1 MNQPKWVVIAR
12 NEYRLMTSGS
22 LLLRRYLPFIVIV
35 LTFLFIFVLAPAI
48 FDLVRSDFI
57 VLMLS
62 NAALSFWAILLLT
75 FFFYFMIIPI
85 TNTLKEEQTSELEI
99 FLAAPVKP
107 EQVLL
112 GKFMGKFVL
121 YGTGSAII
129 AGILAGAFT
138 LLEISAIQM
147 LIIVVTVL
155 LTLITGL
162 WFGTV
167 IAAVLRTRLS
177 KTARGTDI
185 GKALSLIIILPL
197 LGFVYALISGA
208 IFGALENPSTVDL
221 VETLLGIFPTT
232 WVADILVAFGQN
244 PGLLFPS
251 GSLTALAILGIVLFS
266 VGSFFIGNRAVAR
279 AYSLEPTSFSSFR
292 ARKEGIAIRS
302 IRKLTGS
309 GQFSV
314 VVVTMFKDWGRRL
327 ENISKVGYILGLVFL
342 LAIFFSRPEDPFGV
356 VILLQFMVGFLA
368 AFVVGEVTIRGK
380 EILFIYRKAPYGEKR
395 LVWGR
400 LVQAWLIV
408 APISFLVTLISLAFI
423 PDLPVTDLLIYPLF
437 MVQLGMAVT
446 AFVLGLFLVQPA
458 FSEKSGEM
466 IINMMGT
473 LFIFF
478 ILIIL
483 SITYFGILGL
493 VILFIPL
500 SWILAICLLFFGLK
514 KLSQIE

>member
-1 MNQPKWVVIAR
+1 MIIAK

-22 LLLRRYLPFIVIV
+22 ALLRRYLPLLVIV
-35 LTFLFIFVLAPAI
+35 LTLVFIFVLAPAF
-48 FDLVRSDFI
+48 FDLVKNDFL

-85 TNTLKEEQTSELEI
+85 TSTLKEEQASELEI
-99 FLAAPVKP
+99 FLAAPVRP

-112 GKFMGKFVL
+112 GKFMGKFIL

-129 AGILAGAFT
+129 AGILAAAFT

-155 LTLITGL
+155 LVLVTGL
-162 WFGTV
+162 WIGTV

-185 GKALSLIIILPL
+185 GKALSLIIVLPL
-197 LGFVYALISGA
+197 LGFIYALMSGA
-208 IFGALENPSTVDL
+208 IFTALENPSTVDL
-221 VETLLGIFPTT
+221 VETVLGIFPTT
-232 WVADILVAFGQN
+232 WGADILVTFGQN
-244 PGLLFPS
+244 PGQLSPS
-251 GSLTALAILGIVLFS
+251 GSLTALAILGIMIFS
-266 VGSFFIGNRAVAR
+266 VGSFFIGNKAVAR

-292 ARKEGIAIRS
+292 AKREGMAIKS

-342 LAIFFSRPEDPFGV
+342 IAIFFTTPESPFAV
-356 VILLQFMVGFLA
+356 VILLQFMVGLLA

-380 EILFIYRKAPYGEKR
+380 EILFIYRKAPDGEKR
-395 LVWGR
+395 LVRGR

-408 APISFLVTLISLAFI
+408 TPISFLVTIIALAFI
-423 PDLPVTDLLIYPLF
+423 PGLPIVDLVLYPLF
-437 MVQLGMAVT
+437 MVQLGMAVS
-446 AFVLGLFLVQPA
+446 AFLLGLFLVKPA

-466 IINMMGT
+466 ILNMMGT

-478 ILIIL
+478 LLIIL

-493 VILFIPL
+493 VVFFIPV
-500 SWILAICLLFFGLK
+500 SWIMAISLLFLGLNR
-514 KLSQIE
+514 LGQIE